1 MVALAVMCAWAVTA
15 LAAEAPDPL
24 KKIKSTR
31 TITLGYSET
40 AVPFSF
46 VGNDNRPQGY
56 SVDLCKRIA
65 DGIQQQLGLTELKI
79 NWVKVDVAT
88 RILATVKGT
97 VDIECGSTTHTL
109 SREEQ
114 VDFSNMTFVDGG
126 SFISKAR
133 NKLATIKELSGRKIS
148 VIPGTTTEKV
158 LKTALDQAQVRAEI
172 IPVQTHAEGFS
183 SLREDR
189 VDAYASDRMLTDG
202 AAVEIQEVFGQRL
215 AVPRNGNLNLAQSLV
230 EQVAGDF
237 DLTKLRSRAA
247 FTRPLT
253 VIQKMEARAQQS
265 YLGKIKELED
275 NLQQTQEKLA
285 ALQKTRAGAQAATM
299 SPEQQAEVE
308 NFKKKAIET
317 RRDLKELRKNLRVE
331 SESLQFWTKVFN
343 IGVVPLLVTLVGLG
357 LAIARR
363 RRTVT
368 K

>member
-1 MVALAVMCAWAVTA
+1 MMALAVMCACAATA

-24 KKIKSTR
+24 KKIKATR

-88 RILATVKGT
+88 RIPATMKGAI
-97 VDIECGSTTHTL
+97 DIECGSTTHTL

-133 NKLATIKELSGRKIS
+133 NKLATIKELAGRKIS

-158 LKTALDQAQVRAEI
+158 LKAALDQAQVRAEI

-189 VDAYASDRMLTDG
+189 VDAYASDRMILIGLALNAID
-202 AAVEIQEVFGQRL
+202 AQSYRLSDEMFSYEPYALMMRRDAYFRL
-215 AVPRNGNLNLAQSLV
+215 AVNRELARLYRSGDILNLYARWY
-230 EQVAGDF
+230 G
-237 DLTKLRSRAA
+237 
-247 FTRPLT
+247 PLGEPST
-253 VIQKMEARAQQS
+253 LLKAMFF
-265 YLGKIKELED
+265 L
-275 NLQQTQEKLA
+275 N
-285 ALQKTRAGAQAATM
+285 AL
-299 SPEQQAEVE
+299 PE
-308 NFKKKAIET
+308 
-317 RRDLKELRKNLRVE
+317 
-331 SESLQFWTKVFN
+331 
-343 IGVVPLLVTLVGLG
+343 
-357 LAIARR
+357 
-363 RRTVT
+363 
-368 K
+368 

>member
-189 VDAYASDRMLTDG
+189 VDAYASDRMIL
-202 AAVEIQEVFGQRL
+202 FGLALNAIDAQSYRLSDEMFSYEPYALMMRRDADFRL
-215 AVPRNGNLNLAQSLV
+215 AVNRELARLYRSGDILNLYARWY
-230 EQVAGDF
+230 G
-237 DLTKLRSRAA
+237 
-247 FTRPLT
+247 PLGEPST
-253 VIQKMEARAQQS
+253 LLKAMFF
-265 YLGKIKELED
+265 L
-275 NLQQTQEKLA
+275 N
-285 ALQKTRAGAQAATM
+285 AL
-299 SPEQQAEVE
+299 PE
-308 NFKKKAIET
+308 
-317 RRDLKELRKNLRVE
+317 
-331 SESLQFWTKVFN
+331 
-343 IGVVPLLVTLVGLG
+343 
-357 LAIARR
+357 
-363 RRTVT
+363 
-368 K
+368 

>member
-1 MVALAVMCAWAVTA
+1 MMALAVMCACAATA

-24 KKIKSTR
+24 KKIKATR

-88 RILATVKGT
+88 RIPATMKGAI
-97 VDIECGSTTHTL
+97 DIECGSTTHTL

-133 NKLATIKELSGRKIS
+133 NKLATIKELAGRKIS

-158 LKTALDQAQVRAEI
+158 LKAALDQAQVSAEI

-189 VDAYASDRMLTDG
+189 VDAYASDRMILIGLALNAID
-202 AAVEIQEVFGQRL
+202 AQSYRLSDEMFSYEPYALMMRRDADFRL
-215 AVPRNGNLNLAQSLV
+215 AVNRELARLYRSGDILNLYARWY
-230 EQVAGDF
+230 G
-237 DLTKLRSRAA
+237 
-247 FTRPLT
+247 PLGEPST
-253 VIQKMEARAQQS
+253 LLKAMFF
-265 YLGKIKELED
+265 L
-275 NLQQTQEKLA
+275 N
-285 ALQKTRAGAQAATM
+285 AL
-299 SPEQQAEVE
+299 PE
-308 NFKKKAIET
+308 
-317 RRDLKELRKNLRVE
+317 
-331 SESLQFWTKVFN
+331 
-343 IGVVPLLVTLVGLG
+343 
-357 LAIARR
+357 
-363 RRTVT
+363 
-368 K
+368 

>member
-1 MVALAVMCAWAVTA
+1 VLVS
-15 LAAEAPDPL
+15 D
-24 KKIKSTR
+24 
-31 TITLGYSET
+31 
-40 AVPFSF
+40 
-46 VGNDNRPQGY
+46 
-56 SVDLCKRIA
+56 VD
-65 DGIQQQLGLTELKI
+65 
-79 NWVKVDVAT
+79 
-88 RILATVKGT
+88 
-97 VDIECGSTTHTL
+97 
-109 SREEQ
+109 
-114 VDFSNMTFVDGG
+114 
-126 SFISKAR
+126 
-133 NKLATIKELSGRKIS
+133 
-148 VIPGTTTEKV
+148 
-158 LKTALDQAQVRAEI
+158 
-172 IPVQTHAEGFS
+172 
-183 SLREDR
+183 
-189 VDAYASDRMLTDG
+189 MLTDG

>member
-1 MVALAVMCAWAVTA
+1 MVALAVMCACAATA

-24 KKIKSTR
+24 KKIKATR

-133 NKLATIKELSGRKIS
+133 NKLATIKELAGRKIS

-158 LKTALDQAQVRAEI
+158 LKAALDQAQVRAEI

-189 VDAYASDRMLTDG
+189 VDAYASDRMILIGLALNAID
-202 AAVEIQEVFGQRL
+202 AQSYRLSDEMFSYEPYALMMRRDADFRL
-215 AVPRNGNLNLAQSLV
+215 AVNRELARLYRSGDILNLYARWY
-230 EQVAGDF
+230 G
-237 DLTKLRSRAA
+237 
-247 FTRPLT
+247 PLGEPST
-253 VIQKMEARAQQS
+253 LLKAMFF
-265 YLGKIKELED
+265 L
-275 NLQQTQEKLA
+275 N
-285 ALQKTRAGAQAATM
+285 AL
-299 SPEQQAEVE
+299 PE
-308 NFKKKAIET
+308 
-317 RRDLKELRKNLRVE
+317 
-331 SESLQFWTKVFN
+331 
-343 IGVVPLLVTLVGLG
+343 
-357 LAIARR
+357 
-363 RRTVT
+363 
-368 K
+368 

>member
-1 MVALAVMCAWAVTA
+1 MKKFMMALAVMCACAATA

-24 KKIKSTR
+24 KKIKATR

-88 RILATVKGT
+88 RIPATMKGAI
-97 VDIECGSTTHTL
+97 DIECGSTTHTL

-133 NKLATIKELSGRKIS
+133 NKLATIKELAGRKIS

-158 LKTALDQAQVRAEI
+158 LKAALDQAQVRAEI

-189 VDAYASDRMLTDG
+189 VDAYASDRMILIGLALNAID
-202 AAVEIQEVFGQRL
+202 AQSYRLSDEMFSYEPYALMMRRDADFRL
-215 AVPRNGNLNLAQSLV
+215 AVNRELARLYRSGDILNLYARWY
-230 EQVAGDF
+230 G
-237 DLTKLRSRAA
+237 
-247 FTRPLT
+247 PLGEPST
-253 VIQKMEARAQQS
+253 LLKAM
-265 YLGKIKELED
+265 YFL
-275 NLQQTQEKLA
+275 N
-285 ALQKTRAGAQAATM
+285 AL
-299 SPEQQAEVE
+299 PE
-308 NFKKKAIET
+308 
-317 RRDLKELRKNLRVE
+317 
-331 SESLQFWTKVFN
+331 
-343 IGVVPLLVTLVGLG
+343 
-357 LAIARR
+357 
-363 RRTVT
+363 
-368 K
+368 

>member
-1 MVALAVMCAWAVTA
+1 MKKFMMALALMCACAATA

-24 KKIKSTR
+24 KKIKATR

-88 RILATVKGT
+88 RIPATMKGAI
-97 VDIECGSTTHTL
+97 DIECGSTTHTL

-133 NKLATIKELSGRKIS
+133 NKLATIKELAGRKIS

-158 LKTALDQAQVRAEI
+158 LKAALDQAQVRAEI

-189 VDAYASDRMLTDG
+189 VDAYASDRMILIGLALNAID
-202 AAVEIQEVFGQRL
+202 AQSYRLSDEMFSYEPYALMMRRDADFRL
-215 AVPRNGNLNLAQSLV
+215 AVNRELARLYRSGDILNLYARWY
-230 EQVAGDF
+230 G
-237 DLTKLRSRAA
+237 
-247 FTRPLT
+247 PLGEPST
-253 VIQKMEARAQQS
+253 LLKAM
-265 YLGKIKELED
+265 YFL
-275 NLQQTQEKLA
+275 N
-285 ALQKTRAGAQAATM
+285 AL
-299 SPEQQAEVE
+299 PE
-308 NFKKKAIET
+308 
-317 RRDLKELRKNLRVE
+317 
-331 SESLQFWTKVFN
+331 
-343 IGVVPLLVTLVGLG
+343 
-357 LAIARR
+357 
-363 RRTVT
+363 
-368 K
+368 

>member
-1 MVALAVMCAWAVTA
+1 MKKIMMALAVMCACAATA

-24 KKIKSTR
+24 KKIKATR

-65 DGIQQQLGLTELKI
+65 DGIQQQLGLAELKI

-88 RILATVKGT
+88 RIPATMKGT

-133 NKLATIKELSGRKIS
+133 NKLATIKELAGRKIS

-158 LKTALDQAQVRAEI
+158 LKAALDQAQVRAEI

-189 VDAYASDRMLTDG
+189 VDAYASDRMILIGLALNAID
-202 AAVEIQEVFGQRL
+202 AQSYRLSDEMFSYEPYALMMRRDADFRL
-215 AVPRNGNLNLAQSLV
+215 AVNRELARLYRSGDILNLYARWY
-230 EQVAGDF
+230 G
-237 DLTKLRSRAA
+237 
-247 FTRPLT
+247 PLGEPST
-253 VIQKMEARAQQS
+253 LLKAM
-265 YLGKIKELED
+265 YFL
-275 NLQQTQEKLA
+275 N
-285 ALQKTRAGAQAATM
+285 AL
-299 SPEQQAEVE
+299 PE
-308 NFKKKAIET
+308 
-317 RRDLKELRKNLRVE
+317 
-331 SESLQFWTKVFN
+331 
-343 IGVVPLLVTLVGLG
+343 
-357 LAIARR
+357 
-363 RRTVT
+363 
-368 K
+368 

>member
-1 MVALAVMCAWAVTA
+1 MVALAVMCACAATA

-24 KKIKSTR
+24 KKIKATR

-88 RILATVKGT
+88 RIPATMKGAI
-97 VDIECGSTTHTL
+97 DIECGSTTHTL

-133 NKLATIKELSGRKIS
+133 NKLATIKELAGRKIS

-158 LKTALDQAQVRAEI
+158 LKAALDQAQVSAEI

-189 VDAYASDRMLTDG
+189 VDAYASDRMILIGLALNAID
-202 AAVEIQEVFGQRL
+202 AQSYRLSDEMFSYEPYALMMRRDADFRL
-215 AVPRNGNLNLAQSLV
+215 AVNRELARLYRSGDILNLYARWY
-230 EQVAGDF
+230 G
-237 DLTKLRSRAA
+237 
-247 FTRPLT
+247 PLGEPST
-253 VIQKMEARAQQS
+253 LLKAMFF
-265 YLGKIKELED
+265 L
-275 NLQQTQEKLA
+275 N
-285 ALQKTRAGAQAATM
+285 AL
-299 SPEQQAEVE
+299 PE
-308 NFKKKAIET
+308 
-317 RRDLKELRKNLRVE
+317 
-331 SESLQFWTKVFN
+331 
-343 IGVVPLLVTLVGLG
+343 
-357 LAIARR
+357 
-363 RRTVT
+363 
-368 K
+368 